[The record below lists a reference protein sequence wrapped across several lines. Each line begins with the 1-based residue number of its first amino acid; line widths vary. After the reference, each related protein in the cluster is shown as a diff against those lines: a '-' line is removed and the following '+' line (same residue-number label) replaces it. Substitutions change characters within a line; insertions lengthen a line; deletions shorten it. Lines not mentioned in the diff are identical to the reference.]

1 MQSLLSSIA
10 NSQDYNVLQRMCKI
24 RNVST
29 FSTCIIFFRKSGI
42 SGKVQKTL
50 PHFFAFSVCTTL
62 WFYMKNDKH
71 STATI
76 NLWIRRV
83 AEDLH
88 LRKRAPYFEEVIL
101 LFLALFTSFR
111 SKHQHWIQLPQNVT
125 ICDISVSIF
134 GCFEQWT

>member
-24 RNVST
+24 RDVSS
-29 FSTCIIFFRKSGI
+29 FSIICLENREFQAKYKKLSLVFWRFLYAQLCG
-42 SGKVQKTL
+42 
-50 PHFFAFSVCTTL
+50 
-62 WFYMKNDKH
+62 FYMKNDKH

-88 LRKRAPYFEEVIL
+88 LRKRAPYFERGDITFLGAIHVISEQTPTL
-101 LFLALFTSFR
+101 DPVTS
-111 SKHQHWIQLPQNVT
+111 K
-125 ICDISVSIF
+125 CDYL
-134 GCFEQWT
+134 